1 MAAFLKKYWPLMALI
16 VAIGAILYLM
26 GALDRA
32 NDEVIAGLVADKTMA
47 KHRADREKIIA
58 KYAPLNAAL
67 TAEAVT
73 LQQGSRVL
81 AAKVVAKQ
89 RELVLKDGTLAQT
102 RAKLEE
108 CSAFLGSISYEYNE
122 QLVKADKLRLE
133 QIAVRDA
140 EITEWRAKDER
151 SINTIGQMTKRIV
164 MLTLNKRKRLIVG
177 PQVGYG
183 FGGPYVGA
191 GVTVELFRFKVPGQ
205 S

>member
-16 VAIGAILYLM
+16 VAIGVILYLM

-32 NDEVIAGLVADKTMA
+32 NDEVIAGLVADQAVA
-47 KHRADREKIIA
+47 KHRADRNKIIA

-73 LQQGSRVL
+73 LQQGNKVL

-89 RELVLKDGTLAQT
+89 KALVLKDGTLAET

-108 CSAFLGSISYEYNE
+108 CSSFLGSISYEYNE
-122 QLVKADKLRLE
+122 RLVKADKLRLD
-133 QIAVRDA
+133 QLAIKDA
-140 EITEWRAKDER
+140 ELAEWMAKDEQ
-151 SINTIGQMTKRIV
+151 SAKTIGDLTKRVV
-164 MLTLNKRKRLIVG
+164 MLTLDKRKRLVVG

-191 GVTVELFRFKVPGQ
+191 GVTWELFRFKVPGQ
-205 S
+205 

>member
-1 MAAFLKKYWPLMALI
+1 MAAFLKKNWSLLALF
-16 VAIGAILYLM
+16 VAVGVILYLIM
-26 GALDRA
+26 ALDRA
-32 NDEVIAGLVADKTMA
+32 NDEAIASMMADKAMVR
-47 KHRADREKIIA
+47 HRVERQAIIA

-73 LQQGSRVL
+73 LQQGAKVL

-108 CSAFLGSISYEYNE
+108 CSALLGSISYEYNE
-122 QLVKADKLRLE
+122 QLVKADRLRLE
-133 QIAVRDA
+133 QIAVKDA
-140 EITEWRAKDER
+140 EIAEWKAKDER

-205 S
+205 